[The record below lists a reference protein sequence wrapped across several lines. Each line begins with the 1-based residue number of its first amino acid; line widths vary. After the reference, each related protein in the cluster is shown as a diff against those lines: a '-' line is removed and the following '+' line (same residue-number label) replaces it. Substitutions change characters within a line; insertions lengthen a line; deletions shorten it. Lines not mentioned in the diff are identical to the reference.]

1 MPTTNNEKSGNDKA
15 GREKVVREKTAP
27 LPPSWPDYWQPA
39 CNQLMRRDRIL
50 KRLIPQQADSML
62 QPEYQPFASLTRAI
76 VNQQI
81 STTAAKAI
89 WQRLVSASAKRPP
102 TPARIATMSHEQ
114 LRELGLSRR
123 KAEYVSGL
131 ATWFLEHKRPKNFW
145 QDQSDET
152 IITEL
157 CGIRGIGRWTAQM
170 FLIFSLGRPNVLPLD
185 DVGLLRAIS
194 LQYFSGEP
202 VSRFEAREVAQ
213 AWTPWSTVATWHLW
227 QSLRTQT

>member
-1 MPTTNNEKSGNDKA
+1 MP
-15 GREKVVREKTAP
+15 AP
-27 LPPSWPDYWQPA
+27 STQSHLPQPEWPDYWQEA
-39 CNQLMRRDRIL
+39 CAQLIARDRIM
-50 KRLIPQQADSML
+50 KRLIPAQIDSML
-62 QPEYQPFASLTRAI
+62 RPELQPFASLVRAI

-89 WQRLVSASAKRPP
+89 WQRLNSACAKRP
-102 TPARIATMSHEQ
+102 TPARVTAMSTQ
-114 LRELGLSRR
+114 TLRELGLSQR
-123 KAEYVSGL
+123 KAEYVRGL
-131 ATWFLEHKRPKNFW
+131 ADYFLEHKHPGKYW
-145 QDQSDET
+145 QALADEA

-157 CGIRGIGRWTAQM
+157 CRIRGIGRWTAEM

-213 AWTPWSTVATWHLW
+213 AWAPWSTVATWHLW
-227 QSLRTQT
+227 QSLK

>member
-1 MPTTNNEKSGNDKA
+1 MPTAKTSSDKA
-15 GREKVVREKTAP
+15 GSEKTASEKNAP

-50 KRLIPQQADSML
+50 KRLIPHQAASML
-62 QPEYQPFASLTRAI
+62 QPESQPFASLTRAI

-89 WQRLVSASAKRPP
+89 WQRLVHACAKRPP

-114 LRELGLSRR
+114 LCALGLSRR

-131 ATWFLEHKRPKNFW
+131 AAWFLEHKRPKNFW
-145 QDQSDET
+145 QNQPDET
-152 IITEL
+152 IITDL

-170 FLIFSLGRPNVLPLD
+170 FLIFSLGRPNVLM
-185 DVGLLRAIS
+185 
-194 LQYFSGEP
+194 
-202 VSRFEAREVAQ
+202 VAQ

-227 QSLRTQT
+227 QSLKAQT